1 MFNLYLTSMKNKS
14 ILLALAMVLSIGTAQ
29 AQGLGGF
36 LKKVNKGLEKITGTT
51 SSDNSSS
58 TSTSSSAAAVATE
71 WGGTMVNPAAKVM
84 DVELVGLYGVK
95 KTANF
100 GNVYAVLRITVKI
113 VKDRISLGGKDGGAK
128 TVAFDADGNQYS
140 PYDSS
145 GGSFTISEGVPV
157 KCDLSSKGR
166 KTFEDVPITTKAFKK
181 MKIDYYLDAQYRGYN
196 GGAIEFNDVP
206 IKWDV
211 DEE

>member
-1 MFNLYLTSMKNKS
+1 MKIKS
-14 ILLALAMVLSIGTAQ
+14 ILLAIAMVMSVSAAQ

-36 LKKVNKGLEKITGTT
+36 LKKVNKGLEKVTGTT
-51 SSDNSSS
+51 GTSSS
-58 TSTSSSAAAVATE
+58 TSSSSASTSSSASAVPIE

-95 KTANF
+95 KTTNF
-100 GNVYAVLRITVKI
+100 GNVYAVLKITVKI
-113 VKDRISLGGKDGGAK
+113 VKDKISLGGKEGGTQ
-128 TVAFDADGNQYS
+128 TVAFDADGNQYK

-145 GGSFTISEGVPV
+145 GASFTISEGIPV
-157 KCDLSSKGR
+157 KCDLSLTGR

-211 DEE
+211 E

>member
-1 MFNLYLTSMKNKS
+1 MKQKKETLAGKRV
-14 ILLALAMVLSIGTAQ
+14 LLMLAMTLCIGTAQ

-36 LKKVNKGLEKITGTT
+36 LKKVNKGLEKITG
-51 SSDNSSS
+51 SSS
-58 TSTSSSAAAVATE
+58 SSSSSSSLSSSSSASAVPIE

-95 KTANF
+95 KTQNF
-100 GNVYAVLRITVKI
+100 GNVYAVLKITVKI

-145 GGSFTISEGVPV
+145 GGSFTISEGIPV
-157 KCDLSSKGR
+157 KCDLSSTGR
-166 KTFEDVPITTKAFKK
+166 KTFEDVPVATKVFKK

-211 DEE
+211 DE